1 MTAIS
6 SPASRQ
12 SALSRALL
20 VDALGSGAT
29 GLLLAAGNAA
39 LAEPLGIPSGW
50 LLGLGIFMLAYA
62 AELAVV
68 ARMLPRTAGWVRRIG
83 LANGGWVLASVG
95 AVALGA
101 WDLTGLG
108 VAVVLAQAAAVAGFV
123 ALQLRAASRG

>member
-12 SALSRALL
+12 SAQSRALL

-83 LANGGWVLASVG
+83 LANGGWVLASVA